1 MLSHHMTMQNFP
13 SKNMS
18 SHVEM
23 QVNKERARLLS
34 PEQERKDWKNTWQFT
49 PLNMGLKNK

>member
-23 QVNKERARLLS
+23 QVNKERAGYFHLNKN
-34 PEQERKDWKNTWQFT
+34 ERTGKTLGSSL
-49 PLNMGLKNK
+49 P